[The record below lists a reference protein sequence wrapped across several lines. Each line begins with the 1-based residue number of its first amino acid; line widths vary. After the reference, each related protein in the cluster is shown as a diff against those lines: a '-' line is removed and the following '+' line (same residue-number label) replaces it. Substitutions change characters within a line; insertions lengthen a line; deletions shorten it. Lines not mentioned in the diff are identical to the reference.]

1 MNVKLILWSVDIVL
15 AILVIS
21 CNPWSKEQI
30 SKSSLGRMAA
40 LDVLQVPIP
49 TLQPSSST
57 QSIGKAP
64 RWFFWYSLQ
73 IFACFEMFRG
83 IFPSSTAW
91 FLVFSVRDYKD
102 SNEMMWCKSCNT
114 TEKQDLWNERFA
126 CQFAVYS
133 LMIYQL
139 PFHYIDRR
147 FWKLF
152 GWKGSNLVL
161 LHAVGKHTENWCG
174 IANSIATFGV

>member
-1 MNVKLILWSVDIVL
+1 ML

-64 RWFFWYSLQ
+64 VDFFDIPCRSLHVLR
-73 IFACFEMFRG
+73 CFEGFFRQ
-83 IFPSSTAW
+83 A
-91 FLVFSVRDYKD
+91 
-102 SNEMMWCKSCNT
+102 
-114 TEKQDLWNERFA
+114 
-126 CQFAVYS
+126 
-133 LMIYQL
+133 
-139 PFHYIDRR
+139 
-147 FWKLF
+147 
-152 GWKGSNLVL
+152 
-161 LHAVGKHTENWCG
+161 LHG
-174 IANSIATFGV
+174 F